1 MFLLLCLIITQ
12 PVGQENSDS
21 LLAQARYLYNN
32 RHLADSNFTKSKKI
46 WEDISSINSHNEE
59 ALRGLARLSYD
70 LGDKAKIKAEKFSF
84 FEKVIALAET
94 LIKVNEKNP
103 WGHFWYASN
112 YGEIC

>member
-1 MFLLLCLIITQ
+1 
-12 PVGQENSDS
+12 
-21 LLAQARYLYNN
+21 
-32 RHLADSNFTKSKKI
+32 
-46 WEDISSINSHNEE
+46 
-59 ALRGLARLSYD
+59 LSYD

-84 FEKVIALAET
+84 FEKGIALAET